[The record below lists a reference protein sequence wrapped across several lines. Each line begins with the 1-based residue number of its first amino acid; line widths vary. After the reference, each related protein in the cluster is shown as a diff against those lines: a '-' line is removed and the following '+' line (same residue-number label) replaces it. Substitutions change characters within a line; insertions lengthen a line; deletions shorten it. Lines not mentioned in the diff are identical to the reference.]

1 MSKLTKKEAR
11 IAVGLIFE
19 ESYKID
25 KKLRETKDA
34 LQHPRG
40 WSEEDVKERVA
51 FLSARA
57 KVLKSLGD
65 KLDEIAQG

>member
-1 MSKLTKKEAR
+1 MSKLTKDEAK

-34 LQHPRG
+34 LQLQRG